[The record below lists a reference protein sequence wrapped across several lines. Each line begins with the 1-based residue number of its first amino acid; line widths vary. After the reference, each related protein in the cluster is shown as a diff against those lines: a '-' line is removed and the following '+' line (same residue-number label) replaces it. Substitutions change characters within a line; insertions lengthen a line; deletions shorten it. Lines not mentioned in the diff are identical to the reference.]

1 VPSNTA
7 PPAGTFSHH
16 PVRITL
22 PAQPASYLGVYVKGA
37 PGSYAPVGSFAAAT
51 GVKPNIALYYSGWYE
66 KFQSAFAV
74 QVSDNGGV
82 PFIQLDPE
90 HISLAAI
97 ASGAFDTFLKTFAT
111 DVAAFGASTH
121 RGVIIGFGHE
131 MNGTWYPWGW
141 THVRPSTFV
150 RAWRHVVHVFRTQG
164 ASNVT
169 WMWTI
174 SRVLNRGP
182 VRPYWPG
189 AAYVNWV
196 GIDGYYTYPSD
207 TFASVFLRM
216 MAVVHRFTHD
226 PILLS
231 ETAIGQRAGQARR
244 IPNLLSGV
252 RTYGLRGLV
261 WFDMAQH
268 GGPFKQDWRLEGH
281 PSAVAAFR
289 RNLRGFV

>member
-1 VPSNTA
+1 MHA
-7 PPAGTFSHH
+7 AAH
-16 PVRITL
+16 PL
-22 PAQPASYLGVYVKGA
+22 LGVYEPGA
-37 PGSYAPVGSFAAAT
+37 PRSYRP
-51 GVKPNIALYYSGWYE
+51 
-66 KFQSAFAV
+66 
-74 QVSDNGGV
+74 
-82 PFIQLDPE
+82 
-90 HISLAAI
+90 
-97 ASGAFDTFLKTFAT
+97 
-111 DVAAFGASTH
+111 VAAFGRLVGRRPALALFYSGFGEQFRTAFAKEVYQHGGIPLDQINPLGVSIAKIAAGRYDAYLRSLADQVRAFRH
-121 RGVIIGFGHE
+121 RVIIGFGHE